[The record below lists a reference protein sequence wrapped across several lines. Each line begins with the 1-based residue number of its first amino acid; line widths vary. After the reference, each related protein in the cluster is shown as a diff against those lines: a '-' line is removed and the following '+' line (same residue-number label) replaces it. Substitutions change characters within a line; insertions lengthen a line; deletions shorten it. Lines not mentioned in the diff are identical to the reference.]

1 MEIFTEING
10 HNLALIISI
19 GILMIV
25 ILKNLRNISLYTPLI
40 AYPVFLL
47 IIIIDIIGNGYIL
60 GLIFKHISQSIYFV
74 NNFSPISIL
83 YLLMEAFVL
92 VVFGIVYFILLSCLI
107 KFVEEILNVREA

>member
-10 HNLALIISI
+10 QYLGIIISI
-19 GILMIV
+19 FISMV
-25 ILKNLRNISLYTPLI
+25 IFLKNLKNISLYSPLA

-47 IIIIDIIGNGYIL
+47 VIILDIAGNAFIL

-92 VVFGIVYFILLSCLI
+92 MVFGFVYFALVSCLI
-107 KFVEEILNVREA
+107 KFVEEILNVRED